1 MKGMKKRGLCL
12 ALSLYIV
19 AGSATN
25 SYASASVVIGG
36 GVAVGVEY
44 AFAWLLGAVGLTAA
58 SVAVYE
64 NADSIKAWGAQQN
77 REFCQWVQA
86 NADAYNEW
94 ADVTEDKIND
104 WCDRVAKGAVD
115 KGSSVWQAFKD
126 WASSIYVRGGVVSP
140 PVGDYVEISQ
150 LSQYF
155 SNVKFYWGEPDFE
168 LPDVVSS
175 SLALSEYWVVIN
187 HRKFGSYNQTY
198 RSFDSPL
205 SIEYVI
211 GDSFASL
218 HVPVPAMQHEIV
230 FKKNGTIMSNET
242 STIIKHFTSKISD
255 STDYVIWC
263 SPSVSVLVGDE
274 AINFPDV
281 SDDDSYAY
289 VGGVSDV
296 FDRDGSL
303 DNVDLVGVGSD
314 ADAKDIPVVW
324 PGNDALVDILA
335 GLAAGAESWSQV
347 LEDAGVVPVDRAGDT
362 VVDDEGVT
370 DEPIAGVIP
379 PLPPSVPSEL
389 KDYTVDGLS
398 DLFPFCLPFDLI
410 DFLGVLAADPEA
422 PCFTWTFYYPS
433 LDGMKSYDF
442 EIDLSPF
449 NSVAQLLRD
458 MECILFVVG
467 LILITRDQMIKG

>member
-25 SYASASVVIGG
+25 SYASASAIIGG

-104 WCDRVAKGAVD
+104 WCDDLAKGTLR
-115 KGSSVWQAFKD
+115 KGSSVWNAFKA
-126 WASSIYVRGGVVSP
+126 WASSIYVRSMNP
-140 PVGDYVEISQ
+140 PVFEGYLEMSE
-150 LSQYF
+150 LTQYIDE
-155 SNVKFYWGEPDFE
+155 NLYWGNPPYNLPKYILSRMATDKYWQISSTNGSAKNWTYNFWDSEMTLIYNIGYSYVSLSMPTPAKYGYLNFTLGDDNSVRGHTFE
-168 LPDVVSS
+168 GKS
-175 SLALSEYWVVIN
+175 
-187 HRKFGSYNQTY
+187 
-198 RSFDSPL
+198 
-205 SIEYVI
+205 
-211 GDSFASL
+211 
-218 HVPVPAMQHEIV
+218 
-230 FKKNGTIMSNET
+230 
-242 STIIKHFTSKISD
+242 STIIQD
-255 STDYVIWC
+255 SYNYYGYWF
-263 SPSVSVLVGDE
+263 SPSISIQIGQ
-274 AINFPDV
+274 
-281 SDDDSYAY
+281 DSYSPDLSGEEEYSY
-289 VGGVSDV
+289 VGGASNV
-296 FDRDGSL
+296 FDRDGTL

-362 VVDDEGVT
+362 VMDDEGVT

>member
-104 WCDRVAKGAVD
+104 WCDDLAKGTIR
-115 KGSSVWQAFKD
+115 KGSSVWNAFKA
-126 WASSIYVRGGVVSP
+126 WASSIYVRGGTLVP
-140 PVGDYVEISQ
+140 APAVGTATYVAPHSFLINDSKYSYFVNTSDYPMWVCW
-150 LSQYF
+150 L
-155 SNVKFYWGEPDFE
+155 GESYMGTK
-168 LPDVVSS
+168 VNQRAV
-175 SLALSEYWVVIN
+175 ALSTGKITFRDCVFSTNSE
-187 HRKFGSYNQTY
+187 GSFNGS
-198 RSFDSPL
+198 RLSFSSGITVDG
-205 SIEYVI
+205 Y
-211 GDSFASL
+211 
-218 HVPVPAMQHEIV
+218 
-230 FKKNGTIMSNET
+230 
-242 STIIKHFTSKISD
+242 
-255 STDYVIWC
+255 YY
-263 SPSVSVLVGDE
+263 LVGDVYDTLRFVTGG
-274 AINFPDV
+274 AIAHYSDYTSDYLKVIGVDRGFDITTDV
-281 SDDDSYAY
+281 SGEDEYTY
-289 VGGVSDV
+289 VGGASNV

-335 GLAAGAESWSQV
+335 ALAAGAESWSQV

>member
-36 GVAVGVEY
+36 GTAVAMEY

-58 SVAVYE
+58 SAIVYE
-64 NADSIKAWGAQQN
+64 NADNIKAWGAQQN
-77 REFCQWVQA
+77 REFCQWVQE
-86 NADAYNEW
+86 NVDSYNEW
-94 ADVTEDKIND
+94 ADVTEDKINV
-104 WCDRVAKGAVD
+104 WCDRVAKGTID

-126 WASSIYVRGGVVSP
+126 WASSIYVIEGTISP
-140 PVGDYVEISQ
+140 PIGDSVEISQ

-155 SNVKFYWGEPDFE
+155 SNMKFYWGEPTFN
-168 LPDVVSS
+168 LPNIVKERMLLD
-175 SLALSEYWVVIN
+175 EFWIVIN
-187 HRKFGSYNQTY
+187 NNNFSNDNQTY
-198 RSFDSPL
+198 MSFSSPVFF
-205 SIEYVI
+205 EYVI
-211 GDSFASL
+211 GNNYLNIRTSIKTLRTD
-218 HVPVPAMQHEIV
+218 IV
-230 FKKNGTIMSNET
+230 FKKSGAIMSQTASET
-242 STIIKHFTSKISD
+242 TLTDTRISD
-255 STDYVIWC
+255 SSKHITWC
-263 SPSVSVLVGDE
+263 SPSIYALVGDDI
-274 AINFPDV
+274 INFPDV
-281 SDDDSYAY
+281 VEDEYVY
-289 VGGVSDV
+289 VGGASDV

-303 DNVDLVGVGSD
+303 DNLDLVGTGSA
-314 ADAKDIPVVW
+314 ADVMDVPVVW
-324 PGNDALVDILA
+324 TGDDALADILA
-335 GLAAGAESWSQV
+335 GVAAGTDSWAQV
-347 LEDAGVVPVDRAGDT
+347 LENAGVVVVDRAGDT

>member
-104 WCDRVAKGAVD
+104 WCDDLANGTIR
-115 KGSSVWQAFKD
+115 KGSSVWQAFKA
-126 WASSIYVRGGVVSP
+126 WASSIYVRGGMVSP
-140 PVGDYVEISQ
+140 PASNPVIAKDLSDCISGDFYIGGYPSELGSFGNILELISVMESY
-150 LSQYF
+150 LI
-155 SNVKFYWGEPDFE
+155 
-168 LPDVVSS
+168 VVRNGGDGFFV
-175 SLALSEYWVVIN
+175 YDN
-187 HRKFGSYNQTY
+187 
-198 RSFDSPL
+198 PL
-205 SIEYVI
+205 SVSVYKDTNSIR
-211 GDSFASL
+211 
-218 HVPVPAMQHEIV
+218 IV
-230 FKKNGTIMSNET
+230 NSGKSYYQCNSGQARYWEF
-242 STIIKHFTSKISD
+242 STKLNSV
-255 STDYVIWC
+255 TDITPFDVYI
-263 SPSVSVLVGDE
+263 SPSVSVLVDGLPWDNTDVGEDDE
-274 AINFPDV
+274 
-281 SDDDSYAY
+281 SYSY
-289 VGGVSDV
+289 VGGASNV

-314 ADAKDIPVVW
+314 VDAKDIPVVW

-347 LEDAGVVPVDRAGDT
+347 LEDAGVVPVDLAGDT

-410 DFLGVLAADPEA
+410 DFLGVLAADPVA